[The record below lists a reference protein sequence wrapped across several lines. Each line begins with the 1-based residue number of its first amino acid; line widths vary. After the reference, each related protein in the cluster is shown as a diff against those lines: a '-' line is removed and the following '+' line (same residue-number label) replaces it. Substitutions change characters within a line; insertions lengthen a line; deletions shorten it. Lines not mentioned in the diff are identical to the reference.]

1 VAQNVFIALARKAG
15 WLGGETSLADWLHKT
30 PLLEIHQ
37 QGRIAP
43 AMS

>member
-15 WLGGETSLADWLHKT
+15 WLGGETSLADWLH
-30 PLLEIHQ
+30 LLEIHQ